1 MVEKNRDK
9 NKWQRMNIKANIL
22 YNPIKSMATS
32 SKNPIICVTNLAFW
46 IRLGHNSG
54 AFLCLCVSCHMYK
67 LEGLL
72 MLLTSSSP
80 HIHEC

>member
-1 MVEKNRDK
+1 MVLDGDGREEQEQKEM
-9 NKWQRMNIKANIL
+9 QIFCTTL
-22 YNPIKSMATS
+22 KSMTTA
-32 SKNPIICVTNLAFW
+32 SKNLIAYVTYLAFW

-54 AFLCLCVSCHMYK
+54 AFLCLGVSCHIYK